1 MSFFAV
7 TIEEI
12 AELKPHP
19 NADRLLIASLKGIG
33 FQFIVPKGNVT
44 QKQWEVGDR
53 CLYFPLDSIVPE
65 PILVEMNLVGKL
77 SGGQKN
83 RVKTIKL
90 RGSISQGLV
99 APLSL
104 IDGLPEAE
112 RTPENITAFL
122 GVKKYEPEIDL
133 PFSYDARLVP
143 LPDGVGIYDVENAE
157 RYPLTVSKLMK
168 MPVWITE
175 KLEGTH
181 FAVAYINQKLF
192 ICQRRFALEPI
203 EDKPEHLFW
212 EVAKA
217 LKIPE
222 LIENLYKKY
231 KADHMVLRGELIGPN
246 VQTNIYHLSQRTIRF
261 FDLQV
266 NHRYIGSG
274 ELKESFEALG
284 AAALLA
290 PFLCEGKT
298 LEQFLAGRSLAEA
311 ATGNSML
318 HTTLRE
324 GIIIRPDVEQAEP
337 EELRGR
343 LIIKQISPEYLAG
356 AN

>member
-12 AELKPHP
+12 AEIKPHP
-19 NADRLLIASLKGIG
+19 NADRLLIASLRGIG
-33 FQFIVPKGNVT
+33 FQFIVPKGSET
-44 QKQWEVGDR
+44 QKQWQAGDR
-53 CLYFPLDSIVPE
+53 CLYFPLDSIIPE
-65 PILVEMNLVGKL
+65 PILVVMNLVGKL

-90 RGSISQGLV
+90 RGAISQGLV

-104 IDGLPEAE
+104 IDALPEAE
-112 RTPENITAFL
+112 RTPEKITTFL
-122 GVKKYEPEIDL
+122 GVTKYEPEIDL
-133 PFSYDARLVP
+133 PYSFDARLVP

-157 RYPLTVSKLMK
+157 RYPLTVAKLMK

-181 FAVAYINQKLF
+181 FAAAYLNQKLF

-203 EDKPEHLFW
+203 ADKPEHLFW

-222 LIENLYKKY
+222 LMEKLYATY
-231 KADHMVLRGELIGPN
+231 NAEHMVLRGELIGPN
-246 VQTNIYHLSQRTIRF
+246 VQSNIYRLHERTIRF
-261 FDLQV
+261 FDLQI
-266 NHRYIGSG
+266 NHRYVGSA
-274 ELKESFEALG
+274 ELKEKFEALG
-284 AAALLA
+284 VANLLP
-290 PFLCEGKT
+290 PFLCEGST
-298 LEQFLAGRSLAEA
+298 LEEFLAGRSLPEA
-311 ATGNSML
+311 ATGNSAL
-318 HTTLRE
+318 HASLRE
-324 GIIIRPDVEQAEP
+324 GIIIRPEVEQVES

-356 AN
+356 AS